1 MSEFELFI
9 KVDGSQ
15 YGDGVLLDKYGDRYS
30 LIAAQESKSAV
41 GTVYKRW
48 VFPQTKD
55 KKPMDKAV
63 PMGVRLGN
71 REQAIQI
78 LKQALAALSDRSG
91 QLPHND
97 PVPRN
102 RDDDDSS
109 IPF

>member
-1 MSEFELFI
+1 MAEFEIFLRA
-9 KVDGSQ
+9 DGSE
-15 YGDGVLLDKYGDRYS
+15 YGDGVILDKYGDRYS

-48 VFPQTKD
+48 AFPQGRD
-55 KKPMDKAV
+55 KKPLEKAV

-71 REQAIQI
+71 RTQAIQI

-91 QLPHND
+91 EVPHND
-97 PVPRN
+97 PVPRAK
-102 RDDDDSS
+102 DDG